1 MNILGVFPKFALSEF
16 ALTEDP
22 VYILMGQNFVKLK
35 SVNFKAGAAGAV
47 MARAAAAAAAA

>member
-35 SVNFKAGAAGAV
+35 SVNFEAGVAGAV
-47 MARAAAAAAAA
+47 MARAAAAVE